1 MAAEIPA
8 ANAAASTAIGFTFD
22 DEVTGLRYRRGARGK
37 REARFHRLLMRLLGP
52 YVIVPSVRRLLVL
65 PGLLA
70 ACLAASTANAA
81 TPTLETPDV
90 RAVARL
96 SPSFVD
102 SVLSSTSP
110 QAADVRA
117 RTSEW
122 GGPTVATDGETVT
135 IYFSDSYPA
144 DPVLQKKWA
153 DFMTSLV
160 HGPELSTVS
169 IHLAPLAEVQRYCG
183 SQALACYSGRTRTI
197 YSPGEGPDA
206 DTSAE
211 GALAHEY
218 GHHVAGSRSNPPF
231 ESIDY
236 GTKRWASYENVCSKA
251 ASGTLFPGAEDA
263 ARYSLNPGEAFAEAY
278 RVLNEQKL
286 GLKQEAWNIVT
297 PTLFPD
303 ATALELLEQD
313 VVTPWTAPAAKT
325 LTAALTSKIR
335 TRTFSVATPYD
346 GTIAVA
352 PRQAGKATVS
362 VSLLGAKGATVGT
375 SAFKRASGTSISSTV
390 CGQRSYRVRVTLPG
404 TVTKNTKTTVSLTV
418 TSS

>member
-1 MAAEIPA
+1 M
-8 ANAAASTAIGFTFD
+8 
-22 DEVTGLRYRRGARGK
+22 
-37 REARFHRLLMRLLGP
+37 
-52 YVIVPSVRRLLVL
+52 RRLLVL

-81 TPTLETPDV
+81 APALETPDV

-102 SVLSSTSP
+102 SVLSSASP
-110 QAADVRA
+110 QAAGLRA
-117 RTSEW
+117 QTAEW

-135 IYFSDSYPA
+135 IFVSDSYPH
-144 DPVLQKKWA
+144 DPALQKKWA

-183 SQALACYSGRTRTI
+183 AQALACYGGGRTRTI
-197 YSPGEGPDA
+197 YSPGEAVDGE
-206 DTSAE
+206 TSAE

-218 GHHVAGSRSNPPF
+218 GHHVAFSRSNPPF
-231 ESIDY
+231 ESLDY
-236 GTKRWASYENVCSKA
+236 GTKRWASYENVCSKTA
-251 ASGTLFPGAEDA
+251 AGVLFPGAEDG
-263 ARYSLNPGEAFAEAY
+263 ARYSFNPGEAFAETY
-278 RVLNEQKL
+278 RLLNEQKL
-286 GLKQEAWNIVT
+286 GLTQEAWNIVT

-303 ATALELLEQD
+303 ATALNLLEQD

-335 TRTFSVATPYD
+335 TRTFTVATPYD
-346 GTIAVA
+346 GTISVA
-352 PRQAGKATVS
+352 PRQAGKAAVS

-404 TVTKNTKTTVSLTV
+404 TVTKKTKTTVSLTV